1 MAFHFSK
8 RKLRPK
14 EHEGVGELNIVPYLD
29 IMMNLI
35 MFMLLSMTGLMSFG
49 VLNVSAPKYAAG
61 PAVVA
66 PPDEPTKP
74 KPLLLTV
81 LVSEQGFFVAGTGG
95 VLPGETGAADQAGA
109 PTIPKLPNGDYD
121 FAALT
126 AMMTKIKKTF
136 PDESKAILGA
146 DAKVRYD
153 TLVRTMD
160 AVRENPGQLIEG
172 KPMTLFFDVSLTVM

>member
-14 EHEGVGELNIVPYLD
+14 EHEEMGELNIVPYLD

-61 PAVVA
+61 GPPASA
-66 PPDEPTKP
+66 TGEPDKP
-74 KPLLLTV
+74 KLLLTV
-81 LVSEQGFFVAGTGG
+81 LVSEKGFYVAGSGG
-95 VLPGETGAADQAGA
+95 VLPGDTGTANQDGA
-109 PTIPKLPNGDYD
+109 PTIPKKPNGDFD

-126 AMMTKIKKTF
+126 AKMTDIKKAF

-146 DAKVRYD
+146 DPKIPYE